1 MSSSSP
7 RCISQPN
14 TQPRAL
20 RGAESLRKTVG
31 LIGCGAIGT
40 VLAEAIARKL
50 VVCDELIVYDFDMAK
65 AEQLKKALKFPV
77 TIVASFDELVRRKPT
92 VIVEAASQQ
101 AAKEYVPKIVAKG
114 IKLIVMSTGALL
126 DLDVDMSR
134 VHVPSGAIGGLDAI
148 ASAALAGI
156 DEVVL
161 TSRKNPK
168 AFGRSNTEAET
179 VYEGV
184 AEEAAKR
191 FPREMNVAATLA
203 LTVKPAKVKVKVIS
217 DPSVSRNTHEIQ
229 VKWRFGEMQLRFAN
243 EPHPENPHTSA
254 LAAWSAIK
262 LLQTLLL

>member
-1 MSSSSP
+1 MKS
-7 RCISQPN
+7 
-14 TQPRAL
+14 
-20 RGAESLRKTVG
+20 VG

-50 VVCDELIVYDFDMAK
+50 VVCDELVVYDFDMAK

-77 TIVASFDELVRRKPT
+77 TIVRSFEELLKRKPT

-101 AAKEYVPKIVAKG
+101 AAKDYVPKIVSED
-114 IKLIVMSTGALL
+114 IELIVMSTGALL
-126 DLDVDMSR
+126 DLNVDLSR

-148 ASAALAGI
+148 SSAALAGI
-156 DEVVL
+156 DEVIL

-168 AFGRSNTEAET
+168 AFGRSNAQAET

-184 AEEAAKR
+184 AEEAARK

-203 LTVKPAKVKVKVIS
+203 LTVRPAKVKVQVIS
-217 DPSVSRNTHEIQ
+217 DPAVQRNTHEIALRW
-229 VKWRFGEMQLRFAN
+229 KFGEMQLKFAN
-243 EPHPENPHTSA
+243 DPHPENPHTSA

-262 LLQTLLL
+262 LLQSLLKQ